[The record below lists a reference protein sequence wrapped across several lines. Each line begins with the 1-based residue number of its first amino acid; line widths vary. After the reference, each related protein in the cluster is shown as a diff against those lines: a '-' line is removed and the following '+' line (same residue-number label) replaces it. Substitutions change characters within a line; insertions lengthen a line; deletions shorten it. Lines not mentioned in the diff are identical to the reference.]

1 MPHAFGHPDVVHHR
15 GRGREIRGTMMQAIS
30 STTVQPMPG
39 STNRPTPMMI
49 RIVSGNAISSS
60 RTAALAS

>member
-1 MPHAFGHPDVVHHR
+1 
-15 GRGREIRGTMMQAIS
+15 MQAIS